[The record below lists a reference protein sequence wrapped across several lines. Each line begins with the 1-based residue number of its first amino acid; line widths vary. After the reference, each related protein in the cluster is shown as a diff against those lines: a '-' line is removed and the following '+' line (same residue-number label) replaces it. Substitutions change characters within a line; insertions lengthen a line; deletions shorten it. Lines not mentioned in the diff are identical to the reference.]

1 MFVDCKIFVGAELL
15 RRDIK
20 EFVGGEGGG
29 QRDLCHGRQKLRG
42 LCTADELCHSVG
54 LGAQWY

>member
-1 MFVDCKIFVGAELL
+1 MFVDCKIFVGDGLL
-15 RRDIK
+15 RTNIK

-42 LCTADELCHSVG
+42 LCTADELCQSVG
-54 LGAQWY
+54 LGAEWY

>member
-20 EFVGGEGGG
+20 EFVGGEGRG
-29 QRDLCHGRQKLRG
+29 QRGLCHGRQKLRG
-42 LCTADELCHSVG
+42 LCTADELCQSVG
-54 LGAQWY
+54 LGAHRY

>member
-1 MFVDCKIFVGAELL
+1 M
-15 RRDIK
+15 K
-20 EFVGGEGGG
+20 EFVGAEGGG